1 VGSFVSPI
9 FAGVTWILF
18 WRQAPEAA
26 VRATGAAAILVSL
39 LAPLAIIVAT
49 LTAVVCAIKQV
60 PWDRRTSLA
69 FWLGWFGLG
78 VNLVGVGQLLI
89 GI

>member
-1 VGSFVSPI
+1 MVWLLGWCNAPVVAIETVGV
-9 FAGVTWILF
+9 
-18 WRQAPEAA
+18 
-26 VRATGAAAILVSL
+26 AAILISF
-39 LAPLAIIVAT
+39 LAPLAILVAT
-49 LTAVVCAIKQV
+49 VTAVLCALSQV

-78 VNLVGVGQLLI
+78 VNLVGVGQLLV